1 MDLLMKKILVLLIS
15 VFLFSACA
23 VVGNPLSPPT
33 SVPSLTP
40 TNTPSPAPTL
50 TPTVPSPTFTSTPTP
65 IRRETNTPA
74 SALDTPTSVPLI
86 LTMPGVT
93 LLPTYT
99 PVSLIPQ
106 VPIPGFVSVSVSEE
120 VFYKGSKCK
129 PGSVQFKAQASDAAN
144 TAFVVLFA
152 RFKSKQSGVTSEW
165 TSITMQTNG
174 IGTFT
179 HELFPSEMKAV
190 DGFENAWVQYQ
201 LVATDSNSKQIGRTG
216 IFDERLS
223 LLNCVPTPTA
233 APSATPTVLK
243 P

>member
-1 MDLLMKKILVLLIS
+1 MKKAFPLFVL

-33 SVPSLTP
+33 FTP
-40 TNTPSPAPTL
+40 APTLTNTPTPAPTL

-65 IRRETNTPA
+65 LRFATNTPA
-74 SALDTPTSVPLI
+74 PIADTPTPLVLT

-93 LLPTYT
+93 LLPTDT
-99 PVSLIPQ
+99 PVALLPQ
-106 VPIPGFVSVSVSEE
+106 VPIPGFVSVSASGE
-120 VFYKGSKCK
+120 VFYKGSKCQ
-129 PGSVQFKAQASDAAN
+129 PSSVTFTAQASDAAN
-144 TAFVVLFA
+144 TAFVVLFV

-179 HELFPSEMKAV
+179 HELLPSEMKAV

-201 LVATDSNSKQIGRTG
+201 FVATDSNSKQIGRTG

-223 LLNCVPTPTA
+223 LLNCAPTPTA
-233 APSATPTVLK
+233 ASSATPTALK

>member
-1 MDLLMKKILVLLIS
+1 MKKIFNSLIL

-23 VVGNPLSPPT
+23 VAGNPLSPPA
-33 SVPSLTP
+33 SVPSPAL
-40 TNTPSPAPTL
+40 TNTPTPAPTL
-50 TPTVPSPTFTSTPTP
+50 TPTVPSLTFTSTPTP
-65 IRRETNTPA
+65 IRRGANTPA
-74 SALDTPTSVPLI
+74 ADTPTSVPLI

-99 PVSLIPQ
+99 PVALVPQ
-106 VPIPGFVSVSVSEE
+106 VPIPGFVSVSASEE
-120 VFYKGSKCK
+120 VFYKGSKCQ
-129 PGSVQFKAQASDAAN
+129 PASVQFKAQASDAAN
-144 TAFVVLFA
+144 TAFVVLFV

-179 HELFPSEMKAV
+179 HELFPLEMKAV

-201 LVATDSNSKQIGRTG
+201 LVATDANAKQIGRTG

-223 LLNCVPTPTA
+223 LLNCAPTPTA
-233 APSATPTVLK
+233 APSALK

>member
-1 MDLLMKKILVLLIS
+1 MKKIFALLIP
-15 VFLFSACA
+15 VFFFSACA
-23 VVGNPLSPPT
+23 VAGNPLSPPT
-33 SVPSLTP
+33 SVPSSTP
-40 TNTPSPAPTL
+40 TNTPTPAPTL

-65 IRRETNTPA
+65 IRLDTKTPVPA
-74 SALDTPTSVPLI
+74 ADTPTPLVLT

-99 PVSLIPQ
+99 PVALVPQ
-106 VPIPGFVSVSVSEE
+106 VPIPGFVSVSASDE
-120 VFYKGSKCK
+120 VFYKGSKCE
-129 PGSVQFKAQASDAAN
+129 PSSVKFTAQVSDAAN
-144 TAFVVLFA
+144 AAFVVLFV

-165 TSITMQTNG
+165 TSITMETNG

-179 HELFPSEMKAV
+179 HELFPLEMKAV

-233 APSATPTVLK
+233 APSATPTVLM